1 VGDFLDFVIHAE
13 AMNELDAKAGNSS
26 QTGEREK
33 KMARN
38 VHLKKLDPTGD
49 QCYNFGR
56 IFAEKTE

>member
-33 KMARN
+33 KNGAKCTF
-38 VHLKKLDPTGD
+38 KKTGSD
-49 QCYNFGR
+49 RGPML
-56 IFAEKTE
+56 